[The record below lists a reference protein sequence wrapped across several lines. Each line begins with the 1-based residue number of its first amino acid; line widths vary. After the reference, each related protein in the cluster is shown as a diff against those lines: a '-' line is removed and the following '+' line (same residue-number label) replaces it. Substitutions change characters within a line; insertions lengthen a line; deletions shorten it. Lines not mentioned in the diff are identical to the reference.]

1 MDESEVSTVT
11 TEEPVAEAEAPA
23 EEPAAEE
30 PAADAATEEPAA
42 EAEVAAEEPA
52 ADAAADAATEEPVAA
67 EAEVAAEEEAAAE
80 PVAEEAAE
88 EAAPKEAA
96 STEEPAAEEAAAE
109 EPAAAEEAAEEEP
122 ADEEVPMEDEEV
134 PAEAEEEE
142 AAAAA
147 VEEPVAEEAAA
158 EPVAEEAAA
167 EPVVEEAAAEA
178 APKEAGA
185 EPAKVAREGST
196 LEGESEEEHAIK
208 KLVKQLF
215 AIVDEDGSGAL
226 DKGELLMMER
236 KLAKAL
242 KHPFDEAGTL
252 ALMDKVDTDKNGT
265 ISIEEYSSIV
275 LDHSNGDGDG
285 QHLFSVHDP
294 ESLKLQ
300 IQYLTNQST
309 FERELRKCFALM
321 DRDGDGKITAEE
333 EKEIN
338 VMLLKAISPD
348 ATDEDIE
355 AQAAKA
361 GGEEMADLDL
371 DGDGLISFA
380 EFANKWFE
388 QQAINSWSDEE
399 AVENAGQVTEMW
411 STVLGDQIPTP
422 P

>member
-1 MDESEVSTVT
+1 MEDESEVSTVT

-30 PAADAATEEPAA
+30 P
-42 EAEVAAEEPA
+42 
-52 ADAAADAATEEPVAA
+52 AADAATEEPVAA

-158 EPVAEEAAA
+158 EPV
-167 EPVVEEAAAEA
+167 VEEAAAEA

-185 EPAKVAREGST
+185 EPAKLAREGST

>member
-1 MDESEVSTVT
+1 MEDESEVSTVT

-30 PAADAATEEPAA
+30 P
-42 EAEVAAEEPA
+42 
-52 ADAAADAATEEPVAA
+52 AADAATEEPVAA

-158 EPVAEEAAA
+158 E
-167 EPVVEEAAAEA
+167 A

-185 EPAKVAREGST
+185 EPAKLAREGST